1 MNLDTYRRFSEHVRT
16 WAASHPDVIG
26 LVAVGSMAERGRM
39 PDEWSDH
46 DFWVVAADEAV
57 NGIRDDQSWLPD
69 AERIVLAYVE
79 TEHGR
84 NVLYDDGHLIE
95 YAVFRHDEL
104 EITRANDYRVLVD
117 KADLEARMAAIART
131 SADEPVDL
139 DTTFGRFVGQLVI
152 GLTRYGRGELLSAES
167 MINKW
172 AMENLLTLLGRIAPP
187 ETKAPLDN
195 LDPRRRF
202 ESAFPAL
209 GIRLRGAADLPAT
222 ASVMVDIAEQYLS
235 EIEANTVAVRSAVR
249 QLIERVSDGPGA
261 R

>member
-1 MNLDTYRRFSEHVRT
+1 M
-16 WAASHPDVIG
+16 IG
-26 LVAVGSMAERGRM
+26 LVAVGSMAERGRR
-39 PDEWSDH
+39 PVEWSDH

-57 NGIRDDQSWLPD
+57 TGIRDDQSWLPD

-84 NVLYDDGHLIE
+84 NVIYDDAHLIE

-104 EITRANDYRVLVD
+104 ESTKVNDYRVLVD
-117 KADLEARMAAIART
+117 KADLEARVAAISRT
-131 SADEPVDL
+131 TAGEPVEA

-172 AMENLLTLLGRIAPP
+172 AMENLLILLGRIVPP
-187 ETKAPLDN
+187 ETEAPLDN

-209 GIRLRGAADLPAT
+209 GARLRGAADLPAT

-235 EIEANTVAVRSAVR
+235 EIEANTVAVRTTLRS
-249 QLIERVSDGPGA
+249 LIARADERHPPDW
-261 R
+261 